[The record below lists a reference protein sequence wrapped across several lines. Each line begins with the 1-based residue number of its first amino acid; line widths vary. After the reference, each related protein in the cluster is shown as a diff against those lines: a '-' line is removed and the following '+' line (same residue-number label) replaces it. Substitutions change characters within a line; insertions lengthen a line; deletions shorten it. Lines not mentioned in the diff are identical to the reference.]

1 MKKYKLLYFVSE
13 DEYFISHKID
23 QAISGFKVFNE
34 ITIISRF
41 SKYSN
46 KIKSSGFRT
55 KNIKFNRR
63 SVNLL
68 QNFKVFLNYFFFVNR
83 YKPSVIQCFA
93 LKPILYAVIANF
105 FSRNNTKLLCCVVG
119 MGYLFIN
126 KNLFT
131 RLYKNLF
138 FMFLRSCIN
147 RNVFFIFQNKDDLS
161 IFQKKR
167 ILGNNIPI
175 IIQGSGVLTKK
186 FTEGKQKKIYD
197 LIFHSRIIKDKG
209 IFEIIDA
216 LKILRNKNINLK
228 ALILGDPDDKN
239 RSTVTQNQLDLWVKE
254 NLIIWKSKVKNVIPF
269 LQKSKISILPSYRE
283 GLPKGLLEAASCKLP
298 LISTNVPGCRE
309 ICKNNFNGFLV
320 KPKDSESL
328 AKSIERLIFDERL
341 MKKFGANSRKLVQQ
355 RFSADIVFKNFL
367 GVYREV
373 LKKAP

>member
-13 DEYFISHKID
+13 DEYFISHKIG

-41 SKYSN
+41 SKYLN

-105 FSRNNTKLLCCVVG
+105 FSKNNTKLLCCVVG

-239 RSTVTQNQLDLWVKE
+239 RSSVTLNQLDLWVKE
-254 NLIIWKSKVKNVIPF
+254 NLIIWRSKVKNVIPF

-298 LISTNVPGCRE
+298 LISTDVPGCRE

-373 LKKAP
+373 LKKDP

>member
-1 MKKYKLLYFVSE
+1 M
-13 DEYFISHKID
+13 
-23 QAISGFKVFNE
+23 
-34 ITIISRF
+34 
-41 SKYSN
+41 
-46 KIKSSGFRT
+46 
-55 KNIKFNRR
+55 
-63 SVNLL
+63 L
-68 QNFKVFLNYFFFVNR
+68 QNFKVFLYYFFFVTRN
-83 YKPSVIQCFA
+83 KPSVIQCFA

-147 RNVFFIFQNKDDLS
+147 RNVFFIFQNNQDKNLRVILS
-161 IFQKKR
+161 
-167 ILGNNIPI
+167 
-175 IIQGSGVLTKK
+175 SGVLTKK

-239 RSTVTQNQLDLWVKE
+239 RSSVTLNQLDLWVKE

-320 KPKDSESL
+320 RPKDSESL

>member
-1 MKKYKLLYFVSE
+1 MKLQLLADFQSIQIKLNLQVLEQKTSNLIEGQSICYKILKCSL
-13 DEYFISHKID
+13 
-23 QAISGFKVFNE
+23 
-34 ITIISRF
+34 II
-41 SKYSN
+41 
-46 KIKSSGFRT
+46 
-55 KNIKFNRR
+55 
-63 SVNLL
+63 
-68 QNFKVFLNYFFFVNR
+68 FFFVNR

-105 FSRNNTKLLCCVVG
+105 FSKNNTKLLCCVVG

-320 KPKDSESL
+320 RPKDSESL

>member
-1 MKKYKLLYFVSE
+1 
-13 DEYFISHKID
+13 
-23 QAISGFKVFNE
+23 
-34 ITIISRF
+34 
-41 SKYSN
+41 
-46 KIKSSGFRT
+46 
-55 KNIKFNRR
+55 
-63 SVNLL
+63 
-68 QNFKVFLNYFFFVNR
+68 
-83 YKPSVIQCFA
+83 
-93 LKPILYAVIANF
+93 
-105 FSRNNTKLLCCVVG
+105 
-119 MGYLFIN
+119 
-126 KNLFT
+126 
-131 RLYKNLF
+131 
-138 FMFLRSCIN
+138 MFLRSCIN

-320 KPKDSESL
+320 RPKDSESL

>member
-13 DEYFISHKID
+13 DEYFISHKIG

-41 SKYSN
+41 SKYLN

-63 SVNLL
+63 SVSLL

-105 FSRNNTKLLCCVVG
+105 FSKNNTKLLCCVVG

-138 FMFLRSCIN
+138 FM
-147 RNVFFIFQNKDDLS
+147 FQNKDDLS

-239 RSTVTQNQLDLWVKE
+239 RSSVTLNQLDLWVKE

-355 RFSADIVFKNFL
+355 KFSADIVFKNFL

-373 LKKAP
+373 LKKDP

>member
-1 MKKYKLLYFVSE
+1 M
-13 DEYFISHKID
+13 
-23 QAISGFKVFNE
+23 
-34 ITIISRF
+34 
-41 SKYSN
+41 
-46 KIKSSGFRT
+46 
-55 KNIKFNRR
+55 
-63 SVNLL
+63 
-68 QNFKVFLNYFFFVNR
+68 
-83 YKPSVIQCFA
+83 IQCFA

-105 FSRNNTKLLCCVVG
+105 FSKNNTKLLCCVVG

-320 KPKDSESL
+320 RPKDSESL
-328 AKSIERLIFDERL
+328 AKSIEKLIFDERL